1 MVKMLNYVIYVFT
14 QIHTHS
20 QIKDLN
26 RRNMM
31 QVSSARPIK
40 MLERTKFVKK
50 KCEDS
55 FPGDLQMPQVNLSP
69 GSGYDY
75 KMRLE
80 LPVVGKTRKRKC
92 PTNFF
97 IAHRSIPKSGLDNVR
112 IDWPALQHY
121 HSLQDSSNSPTS

>member
-1 MVKMLNYVIYVFT
+1 MVKMLNFVIYVFT

-20 QIKDLN
+20 QIKGFKQEEH
-26 RRNMM
+26 MM

-75 KMRLE
+75 KMR
-80 LPVVGKTRKRKC
+80 VGAACSR
-92 PTNFF
+92 
-97 IAHRSIPKSGLDNVR
+97 
-112 IDWPALQHY
+112 
-121 HSLQDSSNSPTS
+121 